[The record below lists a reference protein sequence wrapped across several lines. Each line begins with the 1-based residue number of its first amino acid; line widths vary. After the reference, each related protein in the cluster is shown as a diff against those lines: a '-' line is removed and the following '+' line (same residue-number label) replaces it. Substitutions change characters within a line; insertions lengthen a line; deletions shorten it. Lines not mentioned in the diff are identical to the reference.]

1 MSDDRTTDSATGG
14 TTDHPSGIEP
24 VADTAAKKS
33 GGGDAQQIDDLERRA
48 AERLGLDD

>member
-1 MSDDRTTDSATGG
+1 MSEQDG
-14 TTDHPSGIEP
+14 TTENPSGIEP

-48 AERLGLDD
+48 AERLGLAE